1 MAGTSF
7 ASVSSEKSKLSD
19 LNSQKIKKNAEKKNF
34 RLQKVK
40 SKLILKKLI
49 KKLTDLS
56 TQIYKTQQELDKTEV
71 NIKKTEEI
79 KSSRRKH

>member
-1 MAGTSF
+1 MKKNFSRILSLLLSATLVLSMAGTSF

-19 LNSQKIKKNAEKKNF
+19 LRKMQKRKNF

-49 KKLTDLS
+49 K
-56 TQIYKTQQELDKTEV
+56 
-71 NIKKTEEI
+71 N
-79 KSSRRKH
+79 